1 MVGDQPFGGARA
13 SGTDDKVGSSYNLLR
28 WTSLRTI
35 KELLLPPGISPILFS
50 RASKHHRS
58 QTWDPLRSAAHAQEG
73 PPAARTGGPF
83 LLASSLPRNV
93 SEETP
98 ALHTV
103 SSPRIETRNAAPR
116 SKAFPRFSVKAERM
130 PSARIRPWTEIDLL
144 PTLRNAFSCMI
155 CTAIHKRAIPI
166 SPTRPLPLFLPLPA
180 MRMERGDR
188 RAREKRLS
196 SYFLRNPR

>member
-1 MVGDQPFGGARA
+1 
-13 SGTDDKVGSSYNLLR
+13 
-28 WTSLRTI
+28 
-35 KELLLPPGISPILFS
+35 
-50 RASKHHRS
+50 
-58 QTWDPLRSAAHAQEG
+58 
-73 PPAARTGGPF
+73 
-83 LLASSLPRNV
+83 
-93 SEETP
+93 
-98 ALHTV
+98 
-103 SSPRIETRNAAPR
+103 
-116 SKAFPRFSVKAERM
+116 
-130 PSARIRPWTEIDLL
+130 LL